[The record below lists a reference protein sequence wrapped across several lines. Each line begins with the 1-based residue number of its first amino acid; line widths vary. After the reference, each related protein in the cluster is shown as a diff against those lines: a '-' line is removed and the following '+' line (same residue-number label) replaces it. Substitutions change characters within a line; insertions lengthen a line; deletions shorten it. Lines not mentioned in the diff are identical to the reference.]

1 MIAEKASA
9 RGRVEE
15 VFRREKAGCLCQGEP
30 ITVSPDD
37 TLAETLR
44 QLRGDSG
51 GGVVVVKSQG
61 KRAKGSKKVL
71 KPVGNFTERDY
82 PDKIVNV
89 GIVNVGDPKKP
100 SGGAG
105 SQIPLEKSL
114 QKKSTEKNTE
124 KKLEELPIS

>member
-1 MIAEKASA
+1 MITEKASA

-51 GGVVVVKSQG
+51 GCVVVVKSQG
-61 KRAKGSKKVL
+61 KGAKGSKKVL
-71 KPVGNFTERDY
+71 KPVGIFTERDY
-82 PDKIVNV
+82 LDKIVNV

-105 SQIPLEKSL
+105 SQIPLEKSP
-114 QKKSTEKNTE
+114 QKSTEKNTE
-124 KKLEELPIS
+124 KNREELPISK